1 MGIPVMKSKT
11 KLMTNE
17 VQTTTKQ
24 AYQPPVL
31 TELGAVSDLTLTNN
45 ATGDDGGTTQ
55 STT

>member
-31 TELGAVSDLTLTNN
+31 TELGAVSDLTLTNAN
-45 ATGDDGGTTQ
+45 AGDDGLTA

>member
-31 TELGAVSDLTLTNN
+31 TELGAVSDLTLTN
-45 ATGDDGGTTQ
+45 TTGGDDGGTTQ
-55 STT
+55 ST